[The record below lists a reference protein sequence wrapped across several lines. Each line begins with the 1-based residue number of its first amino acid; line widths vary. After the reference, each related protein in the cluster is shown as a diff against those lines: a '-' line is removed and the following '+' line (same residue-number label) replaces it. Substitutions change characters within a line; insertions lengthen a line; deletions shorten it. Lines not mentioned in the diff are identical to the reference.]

1 MKCKAPRAAEEFSPA
16 RQCWVEKK
24 QINPTSPR
32 GAENNRPS
40 HVDGRSPHHRTAGK
54 SKSTQTSG
62 PTGGTACTVA
72 ESESNAS
79 AGNSIRIVAPV
90 NWHPPSLHNYCGS
103 PVNRA
108 GLITLSFTITCT
120 SMSVQKSEDRKANPV
135 GARERSLIGC

>member
-1 MKCKAPRAAEEFSPA
+1 MPKNLAQHASAGST
-16 RQCWVEKK
+16 
-24 QINPTSPR
+24 ITNDPTSPR
-32 GAENNRPS
+32 GAGRTYV
-40 HVDGRSPHHRTAGK
+40 HLVDAYSLPHRSPVK

-90 NWHPPSLHNYCGS
+90 NWHPPSLHKYCGS

-120 SMSVQKSEDRKANPV
+120 SMSLQKSEDRKANPV
-135 GARERSLIGC
+135 GAPERSLIGC